1 MLKNITIFLILLIS
15 HSSFSTSEYI
25 DIDENCDEIEN
36 CSVIPHCI
44 REYSELDF
52 YVTNNTKLMTTLTE
66 TFFITGKGPSLFVR
80 LNYNFKSFAQNNST
94 NDTIFGD
101 LNCTSHQTTY
111 IWSESVLYLL
121 GPRPLYLLSLFA
133 VDVSEASVTIE
144 LPCLCEDVQFEL
156 LGRLTYL
163 VSRYIARNC
172 NQVVA
177 IHT

>member
-1 MLKNITIFLILLIS
+1 MPTDITIFLILLIS

-25 DIDENCDEIEN
+25 DIDENCDETGN

-44 REYSELDF
+44 REYSELDL
-52 YVTNNTKLMTTLTE
+52 YITNNTKLMKTLTE
-66 TFFITGKGPSLFVR
+66 TFFITGKDPSLFVK
-80 LNYNFKSFAQNNST
+80 LNYNFQSLAQNNST
-94 NDTIFGD
+94 NDTIFENQD

-144 LPCLCEDVQFEL
+144 LPCLCEDV
-156 LGRLTYL
+156 
-163 VSRYIARNC
+163 
-172 NQVVA
+172 
-177 IHT
+177 